1 MPLSRD
7 ILDYHFNLAS
17 DIPLPDGVEWL
28 YPYDDT
34 ETRRCMTLFY
44 EKYYNDDQPRSLVLG
59 INPGRFGAGITGV
72 PFTDPIRL
80 SEECHIPNEFHKRQ
94 ELSSVFVYE
103 IVAAMGGP
111 EAFYGAI
118 YISSICPLGFVKDGK
133 NFNYYDARE
142 LAEAVRPFIVDHIKA
157 QIALGIRT
165 DVVFSMG
172 QGKNFKYLT
181 DLNQQHGFFNEVV
194 PLPHPRWVMQYK
206 LKSKQVYL
214 DQYVAAL
221 RKALEQ

>member
-1 MPLSRD
+1 MPLSRN

-17 DIPLPDGVEWL
+17 DLPLPDGVEWL

-80 SEECHIPNEFHKRQ
+80 AEECHIPNEFHKRQ

-111 EAFYGAI
+111 EAFYGAF

-157 QIALGIRT
+157 QIALGVRT

-172 QGKNFKYLT
+172 QGKNFKFLT

-206 LKSKQVYL
+206 LKSKQVFL